1 MTISVALLS
10 VTHERPEWLPWL
22 YSQLRIQASEAD
34 NYEEKKIELR
44 AFVVDSSSV
53 PAPSNELVYVAHS
66 TTGPGIALKRN
77 AVMSYAARFWNPD
90 YFAWFDDD
98 DWSHPHRILDG
109 VAMLEKNPECW
120 AFGNRSA
127 PMVNA
132 RTLQSWEHRSVE
144 PVIFNGAVF
153 RWPSGGEPCRFNEA
167 LTTGEDTDWVER
179 YLKRHAYIVTP
190 HPLHAWLC
198 HGSNIT
204 NRADRHL
211 FDRPFPENLSRF
223 RATFET
229 NPMRRK

>member
-10 VTHERPEWLPWL
+10 VTHERSEWLPWL
-22 YSQLRIQASEAD
+22 YEQLRLQTLACRL
-34 NYEEKKIELR
+34 YEEKEIELR
-44 AFVVDSSSV
+44 AFVIDSSEV
-53 PAPSNELVYVAHS
+53 RAPENELVSVAWCNQ
-66 TTGPGIALKRN
+66 PGIAYKRN
-77 AVMSYAARFWNPD
+77 IAMTFAAQYRPD

-144 PVIFNGAVF
+144 PVVFNGAVF